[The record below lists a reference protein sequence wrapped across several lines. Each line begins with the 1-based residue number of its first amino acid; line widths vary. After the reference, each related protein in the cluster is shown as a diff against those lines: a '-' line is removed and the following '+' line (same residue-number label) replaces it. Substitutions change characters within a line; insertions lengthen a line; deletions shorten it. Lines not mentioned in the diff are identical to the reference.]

1 MAAYPT
7 KKQKVPHL
15 IFMTNAYPT
24 VLCAKIR
31 QKTVKIAKIQ
41 SQLLIMSLKPDRTV
55 LKSYKMALKPNKMA
69 LKPEKMVLKTVKMA
83 LEPDKMALKPDK
95 MANSQ

>member
-31 QKTVKIAKIQ
+31 QKTVKTAKIP
-41 SQLLIMSLKPDRTV
+41 SQLLMMPLKPDKMT
-55 LKSYKMALKPNKMA
+55 LKLVSPI
-69 LKPEKMVLKTVKMA
+69 
-83 LEPDKMALKPDK
+83 LKPDK
-95 MANSQ
+95 MAL

>member
-31 QKTVKIAKIQ
+31 QKTVKTAKIP
-41 SQLLIMSLKPDRTV
+41 SQLLMVPLVAVIMVVSLNEV
-55 LKSYKMALKPNKMA
+55 LLISIEGRRSRIAR
-69 LKPEKMVLKTVKMA
+69 
-83 LEPDKMALKPDK
+83 
-95 MANSQ
+95 Q

>member
-41 SQLLIMSLKPDRTV
+41 SQLLMMS
-55 LKSYKMALKPNKMA
+55 
-69 LKPEKMVLKTVKMA
+69 LKPEKMTLK
-83 LEPDKMALKPDK
+83 L
-95 MANSQ
+95 